1 MMEDIGRE
9 RTGEGGGGLPDSLRS
24 ATRCS
29 QRHAEAGSVHT
40 DAPREVC
47 LLELMRWHQSLSAAL
62 SHWPFVCTFD
72 TQAADTRSNLLD
84 RWGRRRGWL
93 FGTVPT

>member
-1 MMEDIGRE
+1 MTEDIGRE
-9 RTGEGGGGLPDSLRS
+9 GTGGGGPPDSLCS
-24 ATRCS
+24 APQCS
-29 QRHAEAGSVHT
+29 QRHTERQGASTLTRREK
-40 DAPREVC
+40 EVC
-47 LLELMRWHQSLSAAL
+47 LLQLMMWHQSLGATL

-84 RWGRRRGWL
+84 RWGRGRGWL